1 MHPRRPR
8 RIPRTAAPAAAALLC
23 ALLASCSSGSASP
36 AASGASPA
44 GASPAGAAQVTTVS
58 PGPAVTPAVTS
69 SPKTLP
75 PSRLCAVLDRSAAR
89 QVLTDPKQAP
99 RLAPGKGTAGDS
111 CSYASGDGMNLLTLN
126 PSARSYDAE
135 VSASHSLVRDPA
147 SAGMRDVKATKV
159 TGLGQSAFR
168 ETVVVLQP
176 RQNVA
181 YVVWRAGSR
190 TWVLTLAETGGA
202 KAADRLVSLARQITP
217 RLPH

>member
-1 MHPRRPR
+1 MHPRRFR
-8 RIPRTAAPAAAALLC
+8 RLPRTAAPAAVALLC
-23 ALLASCSSGSASP
+23 AVLASCSSGSPSP
-36 AASGASPA
+36 AAVGASPI
-44 GASPAGAAQVTTVS
+44 GAAATAAVS
-58 PGPAVTPAVTS
+58 PGPAGAPSVFS

-75 PSRLCAVLDRSAAR
+75 PSHLCNVLDESAAR
-89 QVLTDPKQAP
+89 KVVTAPKQAP

-111 CSYASGDGMNLLTLN
+111 CSYASGDGTALLTLN

-135 VSASHSLVRDPA
+135 VSASRSLVRDPA
-147 SAGMRDVKATKV
+147 SAGMSDVQVTAV

-190 TWVLTLAETGGA
+190 TWVLSLAETGGA
-202 KAADRLVSLARQITP
+202 KAADRLVPLARQLTP

>member
-1 MHPRRPR
+1 MYPPRL
-8 RIPRTAAPAAAALLC
+8 PRTAAPAAVAPAAVALLC
-23 ALLASCSSGSASP
+23 ALLASCSSGSTSP

-44 GASPAGAAQVTTVS
+44 GAAQATTVS
-58 PGPAVTPAVTS
+58 PGPAVAPSVTS

-89 QVLTDPKQAP
+89 QVLTDPRLVP
-99 RLAPGKGTAGDS
+99 RVAPGKGTAPDS
-111 CSYASGDGMNLLTLN
+111 CSYVSGNGMNLLTLN

-147 SAGMRDVKATKV
+147 SAGMRDVKATAV

-168 ETVVVLQP
+168 ETAVVLQP

-181 YVVWRAGSR
+181 YVVWRAGSK

-217 RLPH
+217 RLPG

>member
-1 MHPRRPR
+1 M
-8 RIPRTAAPAAAALLC
+8 
-23 ALLASCSSGSASP
+23 
-36 AASGASPA
+36 
-44 GASPAGAAQVTTVS
+44 TTVS
-58 PGPAVTPAVTS
+58 PDPTVTVSPDPAAIS

-75 PSRLCAVLDRSAAR
+75 PSRLCTVLDRSAAR

-99 RLAPGKGTAGDS
+99 RVAPGKGTAPDS
-111 CSYASGDGMNLLTLN
+111 CSYTSGNGMNLLTLN

-135 VSASHSLVRDPA
+135 VSASHRLVRDPA
-147 SAGMRDVKATKV
+147 SAGMRDVKV
-159 TGLGQSAFR
+159 TEVAGLGRGAFR

-176 RQNVA
+176 LQDVA

-202 KAADRLVSLARQITP
+202 KAADRLVSLARQLTP

>member
-8 RIPRTAAPAAAALLC
+8 RLPRTTAPAAAALLC

-44 GASPAGAAQVTTVS
+44 GAAQVTTVS
-58 PGPAVTPAVTS
+58 PGPAVPPSVRS

-75 PSRLCAVLDRSAAR
+75 PSRLCAFLDRSAAR

-99 RLAPGKGTAGDS
+99 RLAPGKGKAPDS
-111 CSYASGDGMNLLTLN
+111 CSYASGDGMNLLTLT

-135 VSASHSLVRDPA
+135 VSASHRLVRDPA
-147 SAGMRDVKATKV
+147 SAGMRDVRVTKV
-159 TGLGQSAFR
+159 AGLGQAAFR

-181 YVVWRAGSR
+181 YVVWRAGSK

>member
-1 MHPRRPR
+1 MHPRSLR
-8 RIPRTAAPAAAALLC
+8 RLPRTALPAAAALLC

-36 AASGASPA
+36 AAAEASPT
-44 GASPAGAAQVTTVS
+44 GAAPRATVS
-58 PGPAVTPAVTS
+58 PGPAVTPSVIS

-99 RLAPGKGTAGDS
+99 RLAPGNGTAPDS
-111 CSYASGDGMNLLTLN
+111 CSYASGDGTALLTLN

-147 SAGMRDVKATKV
+147 SAGMRDVKATEV

-202 KAADRLVSLARQITP
+202 KGADRLVSLARQITP

>member
-8 RIPRTAAPAAAALLC
+8 RLPRTAASAATALLC

-44 GASPAGAAQVTTVS
+44 GAAQVTTVS
-58 PGPAVTPAVTS
+58 PGPAVTPSVTS

-99 RLAPGKGTAGDS
+99 RLAPGNGTAPDS

-126 PSARSYDAE
+126 PSARSYAAE

-147 SAGMRDVKATKV
+147 SAGMRDVKV
-159 TGLGQSAFR
+159 TEVAGLGQGAFR

-181 YVVWRAGSR
+181 YVVWRSGSR

-217 RLPH
+217 RLPR